1 MGQIMTS
8 DINEFIIISTY
19 GFLTSC
25 NPPQAQALVWYNK
38 NLLFYSK
45 TEIARFDSLLKLV
58 LTARAA
64 AAVGSNKTLLFREK
78 QITAEVCDVKFE
90 DYLTWEGFL

>member
-1 MGQIMTS
+1 MASSHHVIHPKHKHLLG
-8 DINEFIIISTY
+8 IIKT
-19 GFLTSC
+19 FF
-25 NPPQAQALVWYNK
+25 
-38 NLLFYSK
+38 FYSN

-64 AAVGSNKTLLFREK
+64 AAVGSNKTLLFGEK